1 MYAFSLLLRQT
12 QINILN
18 SLTRLSS
25 QPDTKVL
32 NFACQMTMAA
42 KAQKQVE
49 MHIVF
54 CHAGTDVSI
63 SCYPNL
69 HHAKKKQLLKSL
81 TNHPYQ
87 SGDRQNRL
95 EQTVVV
101 KIHSVYKNR

>member
-25 QPDTKVL
+25 QPDMKVL

-95 EQTVVV
+95 EQSLS
-101 KIHSVYKNR
+101 KFIQ

>member
-69 HHAKKKQLLKSL
+69 HHAKKKPAFKKS
-81 TNHPYQ
+81 YQ
-87 SGDRQNRL
+87 SP
-95 EQTVVV
+95 VP
-101 KIHSVYKNR
+101 IW

>member
-1 MYAFSLLLRQT
+1 MIKRQVKFYPITFTNDMYAFSLLLRQT

-25 QPDTKVL
+25 QPDMKVL

-69 HHAKKKQLLKSL
+69 HHAKKNPAFKKS
-81 TNHPYQ
+81 YQ
-87 SGDRQNRL
+87 SPL
-95 EQTVVV
+95 P
-101 KIHSVYKNR
+101 IW

>member
-1 MYAFSLLLRQT
+1 MYAFSLLLCQT

-54 CHAGTDVSI
+54 CHAGTDVLAAI
-63 SCYPNL
+63 QIYIML
-69 HHAKKKQLLKSL
+69 KKKTAFKKS
-81 TNHPYQ
+81 YQ
-87 SGDRQNRL
+87 SPL
-95 EQTVVV
+95 P
-101 KIHSVYKNR
+101 IW

>member
-25 QPDTKVL
+25 QPDMKVL

-54 CHAGTDVSI
+54 CHAGTDVLAAI
-63 SCYPNL
+63 QIYIML
-69 HHAKKKQLLKSL
+69 KKKQLLKSL

-95 EQTVVV
+95 EQSLS
-101 KIHSVYKNR
+101 KFIQ

>member
-25 QPDTKVL
+25 QPDMKVL

-54 CHAGTDVSI
+54 CHAGADVLAAI
-63 SCYPNL
+63 QIYIML
-69 HHAKKKQLLKSL
+69 KKTQLLKSL
-81 TNHPYQ
+81 TNHLYQ

-101 KIHSVYKNR
+101 KIHSVNKNR

>member
-95 EQTVVV
+95 EQTV
-101 KIHSVYKNR
+101 KIHSVNKNR

>member
-25 QPDTKVL
+25 QPDMKVL

-69 HHAKKKQLLKSL
+69 HHAKKNQLLKSL
-81 TNHPYQ
+81 TNHLYQ

-101 KIHSVYKNR
+101 KIHSVNKNR

>member
-69 HHAKKKQLLKSL
+69 HQAKKNPAFKKS
-81 TNHPYQ
+81 YQ
-87 SGDRQNRL
+87 SPL
-95 EQTVVV
+95 P
-101 KIHSVYKNR
+101 IW

>member
-54 CHAGTDVSI
+54 CHAGTDVLAAI
-63 SCYPNL
+63 QIYIML
-69 HHAKKKQLLKSL
+69 KKKQLLKSL

-95 EQTVVV
+95 EQSLS
-101 KIHSVYKNR
+101 KFIQ